1 MLVLMSDNKLY
12 NPFSYTHT
20 HNCATK
26 TSLPREHNFIIQ
38 LVNDYND
45 DDDDETV
52 IKQQ

>member
-1 MLVLMSDNKLY
+1 MMVLMTDNKLY

-20 HNCATK
+20 HNYVTK
-26 TSLPREHNFIIQ
+26 TLLPHEHNFIIQ

-45 DDDDETV
+45 DDDETV